1 MGHTRSEL
9 HTTLLLN
16 QSYLPSSL
24 QSNQPTNQPTTTKGV
39 CWRRPSQER
48 IRTTP
53 THPLLSMASQAFAT
67 MRLSSSS
74 SCSSRQAG
82 TATVPAM
89 TRRRLGHR
97 ASMRTV
103 ALAQAETEAA
113 AAGTSTDEAGE
124 EEEQAPKVP
133 DPVPSESEGWI
144 GALRLADI
152 PKGKRKETTVSGYS
166 MVVFWYKQELFAIE
180 PRSPAEGAYS
190 EGMSTAKLTQDGGI
204 VCPSTESVFDI
215 KTGAVRE
222 FYPTNAV
229 LRAITPTCRPMDTF
243 PVTVANDVVYVKVP
257 VSADGQGVR
266 STTSG
271 GSNTSVEQNNVYAVE
286 PRVYIEGQD
295 PGEAINDDM
304 KAKMNLDPTQL
315 VLGVVGVALISI
327 GGTAYTL
334 IKLESVKALAAFWA
348 IFMTATAGFVIK
360 ATNLEDDIKDN

>member
-1 MGHTRSEL
+1 M
-9 HTTLLLN
+9 
-16 QSYLPSSL
+16 
-24 QSNQPTNQPTTTKGV
+24 
-39 CWRRPSQER
+39 
-48 IRTTP
+48 
-53 THPLLSMASQAFAT
+53 
-67 MRLSSSS
+67 
-74 SCSSRQAG
+74 
-82 TATVPAM
+82 
-89 TRRRLGHR
+89 
-97 ASMRTV
+97 
-103 ALAQAETEAA
+103 AQAETEAAA

-133 DPVPSESEGWI
+133 DPVPPESEGWI

-152 PKGKRKETTVSGYS
+152 PKGKRKETTVSGYG

-190 EGMSTAKLTQDGGI
+190 EGMSTAKFTQDGGI

-295 PGEAINDDM
+295 PEEAINDDM

-360 ATNLEDDIKDN
+360 ATNLENDIKDN